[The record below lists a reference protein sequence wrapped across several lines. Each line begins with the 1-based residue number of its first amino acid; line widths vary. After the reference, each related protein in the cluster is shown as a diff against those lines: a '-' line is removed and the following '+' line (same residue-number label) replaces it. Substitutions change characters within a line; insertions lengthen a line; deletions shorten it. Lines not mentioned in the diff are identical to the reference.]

1 MSCARELQY
10 SMHDEINAWTTVI
23 FASTDIDT
31 CSFVMVGVVETIT
44 DKSVATASKY
54 ARICTLSEYFLSS

>member
-1 MSCARELQY
+1 
-10 SMHDEINAWTTVI
+10 MHDEINAWTTVI
-23 FASTDIDT
+23 YASTDIDT

-44 DKSVATASKY
+44 DKSVATACKY